1 MQRSPEALN
10 PGEPTSCVRTR
21 EPMIRDRRTRT
32 PHRTASTPFVPGRCS
47 GASQACPRSPVCLLP
62 RSIGSSI
69 YRKFKNSFPGALR
82 PESGM
87 VGRGTVTGAAI
98 PALWCLRGRYAQ
110 GCGRSHPAGGVKSLE
125 AEGFGDRR
133 KRSRARGSKS
143 VQIGD
148 GGRSARGEFR
158 RHRRLGTR
166 ENRWHATRPAHPLA
180 IAVHERIDAKAFL
193 HRRSPTKSSGLS

>member
-1 MQRSPEALN
+1 MN
-10 PGEPTSCVRTR
+10 C
-21 EPMIRDRRTRT
+21 RRTHGI
-32 PHRTASTPFVPGRCS
+32 HRTQSHWPCQPFDP
-47 GASQACPRSPVCLLP
+47 
-62 RSIGSSI
+62 ISI

-166 ENRWHATRPAHPLA
+166 ENRDGTRRDQRIRWPSRSMSGSTPKHFFIDVAQRSRRGFPSRSEKKSAPRSANTASCVWHFTRGA
-180 IAVHERIDAKAFL
+180 
-193 HRRSPTKSSGLS
+193 RSPKYRMLWR